1 MEIMKRKT
9 NAKKIMVY
17 IFVETELIFPT
28 KNWEGKN
35 PINYLVYGH
44 ELMTMLDNLPVIL
57 KPFILRTLG
66 RIFAG
71 LPICYYNLVIHR
83 I

>member
-1 MEIMKRKT
+1 MKRKT
-9 NAKKIMVY
+9 NAKKWWY

-44 ELMTMLDNLPVIL
+44 EFMTMLDNLLDI
-57 KPFILRTLG
+57 K
-66 RIFAG
+66 
-71 LPICYYNLVIHR
+71 H
-83 I
+83 